1 VYGSPAICCWREPVV
16 SRILGRNW
24 RSVVLGVLDID
35 RARLTYHYNWMK
47 DLLLVAYV
55 CTKY

>member
-24 RSVVLGVLDID
+24 QSVVLGVLDID
-35 RARLTYHYNWMK
+35 RAHLTYRYNWMK
-47 DLLLVAYV
+47 NLLLVAYV